1 MHVLAGIIPL
11 DKPAGISSAAAVAR
25 VRRLLP
31 RGTKIGHA
39 GTLDPFATGVL
50 VLLVGRATR
59 LAETVMSQPKQYE
72 AQIELGATTETLD
85 PTSPRI
91 VTTGAVAPSL
101 EVVRAVV
108 PRFVGRILQ
117 TPPAYSALKI
127 GGHSAYKLARRGL
140 APRLEARP
148 VHVYDLQILDYQ
160 WPALRIRVDCGR
172 GTYVRCLARD
182 IGEALGVGGYLT
194 ALRRTR
200 VGEFRIER
208 AVTLERLEAEGVA
221 AHLLPTTAVEGPGQA
236 RRR

>member
-25 VRRLLP
+25 VKRLLP

-91 VTTGAVAPSL
+91 VTAGAVAPSL
-101 EVVRAVV
+101 EAVRAVV
-108 PRFVGRILQ
+108 PRFIGRILQ

-172 GTYVRCLARD
+172 GAYVRCLARD

-221 AHLLPTTAVEGPGQA
+221 AHLLPATTVDGAGQA
-236 RRR
+236 RGR